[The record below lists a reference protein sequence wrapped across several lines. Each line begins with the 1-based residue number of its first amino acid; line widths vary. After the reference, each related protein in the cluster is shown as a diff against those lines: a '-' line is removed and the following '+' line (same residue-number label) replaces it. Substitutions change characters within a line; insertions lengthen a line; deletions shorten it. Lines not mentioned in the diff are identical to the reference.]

1 MITAVPVDNWTTDAT
16 EYRRLPRMDRTRSPF
31 SRAEAVRAGINVTQL
46 SGPDFRRLFR
56 GIYVA
61 ADATADVKLR
71 ARAAIRLA
79 VPDGFA
85 SHHTAALIYGAVP
98 PHSPD
103 VHISR
108 SQKNKRSVKRGLMV
122 HLASASAATTR
133 FAGIPIS
140 TPEQCFLDI
149 AASGATLV
157 DLVILGDS
165 LVKKKRTTPD
175 ELVAAADQWHG
186 YRARLARRAAGFV
199 RAGVDSPM
207 ESRLRMLIVL
217 AGLPEPTV
225 NLIIWTVDG
234 RFELRFDLFYDAY
247 KLVVEYDGRQH
258 YEDEAQRRRD
268 VLRREELDRR
278 GIRMIVVMADDIYR
292 EPLATLA
299 RIRTA
304 LIDRGAKGLRTT
316 FRDEWS
322 QHFPAMS

>member
-1 MITAVPVDNWTTDAT
+1 
-16 EYRRLPRMDRTRSPF
+16 MDRTSSPF
-31 SRAEAVRAGINVTQL
+31 SRAEAVKAGVDATRL
-46 SGPDFRRLFR
+46 AGSDFQRLFR
-56 GIYVA
+56 GIYVGA
-61 ADATADVKLR
+61 EVTADVKLR
-71 ARAAIRLA
+71 AQAAIRLA
-79 VPDGFA
+79 APGGFA

-108 SQKNKRSVKRGLMV
+108 RQKNKRSVKRGLMV
-122 HLASASAATTR
+122 HLASEAAASTR
-133 FAGIPIS
+133 FAGVPIS
-140 TPEQCFLDI
+140 TPEQCFLEI
-149 AASGATLV
+149 AAAGATLV

-165 LVKKKRTTPD
+165 LVKKSRTTPAR
-175 ELVAAADQWHG
+175 LVAAADKWQGH
-186 YRARLARRAAGFV
+186 RARLARRAAGFV

-225 NLIIWTVDG
+225 NLIIWTADG

-278 GIRMIVVMADDIYR
+278 GIRIIVVMADDIYR
-292 EPLATLA
+292 EPAVTLG
-299 RIRTA
+299 RIRAA
-304 LIDRGAKGLRTT
+304 LINQGAKGLRTT
-316 FRDEWS
+316 FRDEWRH
-322 QHFPAMS
+322 HFPAMS